1 MQKTIKSIIFL
12 FLIFIL
18 VVFFL
23 ALNKD
28 SNYSTEH
35 LVGNKLTNIRLIN
48 FYNDKI
54 ISSDDLKK
62 HDFTLINF
70 WASWCAPCRSE
81 HPYLMKLSNEKDLK
95 ILGVNFKDKKINAL
109 KFLEDLGNPYD
120 YLSKD
125 NQGKQ
130 SINFGIYGIPESI
143 LINNELKILKS
154 L

>member
-62 HDFTLINF
+62 YNFTLINF

-95 ILGVNFKDKKINAL
+95 IL
-109 KFLEDLGNPYD
+109 E
-120 YLSKD
+120 
-125 NQGKQ
+125 
-130 SINFGIYGIPESI
+130 
-143 LINNELKILKS
+143 
-154 L
+154 

>member
-23 ALNKD
+23 ALNTD

-62 HDFTLINF
+62 NNFTLINF

-95 ILGVNFKDKKINAL
+95 ILGVNFKDKINAL

-120 YLSKD
+120 YLSKEIKVN
-125 NQGKQ
+125 NQL
-130 SINFGIYGIPESI
+130 I
-143 LINNELKILKS
+143 LEYMVFLRVYYK
-154 L
+154 